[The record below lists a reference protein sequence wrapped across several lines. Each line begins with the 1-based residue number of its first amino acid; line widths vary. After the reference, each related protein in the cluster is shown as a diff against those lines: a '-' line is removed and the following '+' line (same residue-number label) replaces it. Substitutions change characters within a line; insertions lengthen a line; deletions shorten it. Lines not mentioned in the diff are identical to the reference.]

1 MMLRA
6 GLTDVALAIGV
17 EKMHSDDKLKS
28 SAIFDGGWD
37 VHDLDAI
44 AERLTAIGD
53 GVSPPPGTP
62 AGVRSTFMEL
72 YASVTRGHMR
82 MFDTPQEPT
91 AAVASK
97 IHWHSQMTPFQIG
110 RAQRRDRS
118 VPIG

>member
-62 AGVRSTFMEL
+62 EGVRSPFMEL

-82 MFDTPQEPT
+82 MFGTTQE
-91 AAVASK
+91 
-97 IHWHSQMTPFQIG
+97 HQIG
-110 RAQRRDRS
+110 RAHVGTPVTNAQLVCRHLLEK
-118 VPIG
+118 